1 MENIEQIPKLS
12 AEHIHTFFVPPNE
25 KSTVDAIIVIEEL
38 TNDEADY
45 GNGIKFQSKRKAQ
58 LSFYYPPD
66 YTGDMAS
73 IEKSVE
79 DILLNHRVRCYSD
92 AGHVLTPDSQNIIN
106 TLKFNYIEEE
116 L

>member
-1 MENIEQIPKLS
+1 MDNIEQIPKLS
-12 AEHIHTFFVPPNE
+12 AEHIHTFFVPQTE
-25 KSTVDAIIVIEEL
+25 KSKVDAIVVIEEL

-45 GNGIKFQSKRKAQ
+45 GNGIKFQNKRKVQ

-66 YTGDMAS
+66 YMGDMAG
-73 IEKSVE
+73 IEKAVE
-79 DILLNHRVRCYSD
+79 DVLFSNRVRCYSD

>member
-25 KSTVDAIIVIEEL
+25 KSAVEAILVIEEL

-45 GNGIKFQSKRKAQ
+45 GNGIKFQNRRKVQ

-66 YTGDMAS
+66 YTSDMAG
-73 IEKSVE
+73 IERAVE
-79 DILLNHRVRCYSD
+79 DVLLNHRVRCYSD
-92 AGHVLTPDSQNIIN
+92 AGHVLTPNSQNLIN